1 MEFDKFDKEIFKH
14 IIDGNEPNRANKY
27 NGNRMTKNFSVTKYT
42 YDYRHAIIQY
52 YKQCGCDIRWT
63 AIVHNKLFEV
73 QYTAPYELIE
83 VDIDDFANNY
93 KGGIWLDH
101 SIKWFLWILGIVSIA
116 LVLIAIYLEYYM

>member
-1 MEFDKFDKEIFKH
+1 MEFDKFDVEIFKH

-63 AIVHNKLFEV
+63 ANVHNKLFEV

-83 VDIDDFANNY
+83 VDIDDFSNNY
-93 KGGIWLDH
+93 KGGYWLD
-101 SIKWFLWILGIVSIA
+101 SNARGFIFIVILFLI
-116 LVLIAIYLEYYM
+116 VLITAVLTNG